1 MTKFI
6 RLFHSLFLFTIL
18 LTTGSTFS
26 AEIVSSAQQVERLDV
41 EVMNL
46 PPGSTFDPSVVKARM
61 KTKMG
66 GMFSQADFDRDLKT
80 LIQDYDRVEP
90 IVELHHNKISITLKL
105 WVKPVIRTITWDG
118 NRKVSTKTLQ
128 GQLEISPG
136 SVFDRRAFNQ
146 AFHKVKT
153 YYVKQGFFEA
163 QLNYDIISD
172 DCSNLIDILITVN
185 EGRAGMIKKINFVN
199 FFPCEETKLRELMV
213 TKEYNWLYFWSEE
226 GTYREDAIQH
236 DEMIIVNYLQNGG
249 FSDARIKIDVTEAPD
264 SCNRIILT
272 ITAFKGQRYAL
283 GNICFR
289 GNTLFTDEEIQK
301 CLRTQPGKWYS
312 PEKVRDSAQ
321 CIINLYGRA
330 GYIDADIN
338 FEEKPSCESFVYDVD
353 LTIEEGEL
361 FRVGLIKVIGNCSTN
376 TQVILHESLLI
387 PGEVFNTIKLKKT
400 EERLQNTGF
409 FKAVNVYAV
418 KSENPLLG
426 DNYRDVLIEVTET
439 STGEL
444 SGFIGFSTNE
454 DFFGGV
460 KLTENN
466 FNIVGFKSLSKRGI
480 SALRGGG
487 EYAHLTATFGTKSRS
502 YIASWSKP
510 YFMDSKW
517 LFGVDLEQSINR
529 YVSNSYDIVAS
540 GATVRG
546 MYPLNAF
553 MRAAYHYRIRNT
565 SINVTTD
572 DPPPNLLHQ
581 AHEGG
586 ILSAVGSSVTYD
598 STNHPV
604 FPSEGIKSKV
614 EAEFVGLGG
623 SHTFFN
629 LGYINSFYLTL
640 PYKSPGVLKF
650 RADAQF
656 IVPVG
661 GTRPST
667 VPIEERLFLGGE
679 EMVRGYKPY
688 RLGPKFSDG
697 DPKGGMS
704 LQYLSLEWGAPIYSR
719 LGGFVFIDAGHLSSG
734 VFSFG
739 HFSTAVGYGF
749 SLQVF
754 PGTAPLVFGM
764 GYPIFHKDKDDIK
777 RFFLT
782 VGGKF

>member
-1 MTKFI
+1 MTKFF
-6 RLFHSLFLFTIL
+6 RLLQSLFLFTIL
-18 LTTGSTFS
+18 ITTGSTHS
-26 AEIVSSAQQVERLDV
+26 AEIVSSAQQVEQLDV
-41 EVMNL
+41 EIMNL
-46 PPGSTFDPSVVKARM
+46 PSGSTFDANAIKRRM
-61 KTKMG
+61 KTKTG
-66 GMFSQADFDRDLKT
+66 GLFSQTDFDSDLKT

-90 IVELHHNKISITLKL
+90 IVQLNENKISITLKL
-105 WVKPVIRTITWDG
+105 WTKPVIRSIYWDG
-118 NRKVSTKTLQ
+118 NRKVATKTLQ
-128 GQLEISPG
+128 GQLEICPG
-136 SVFDRRAFNQ
+136 AVFDRRAFNQ
-146 AFHKVKT
+146 AFHKLKT

-163 QLNYDIISD
+163 QLNYDIITD
-172 DCSNLIDILITVN
+172 DCSNQIDILITVN
-185 EGRAGMIKKINFVN
+185 EGRAGLIKKIEFVN
-199 FFPCEETKLRELMV
+199 FFPCEEAKLRELMV
-213 TKEYNWLYFWSEE
+213 TKEYNFIYFWSEE

-249 FSDARIKIDVTEAPD
+249 FADARIKIDVTEAPG

-283 GNICFR
+283 GKINFS
-289 GNTLFTDEEIQK
+289 GNCLFTDEQIRN
-301 CLRTQPGKWYS
+301 CLLTREGKWYS
-312 PEKVRDSAQ
+312 PEKVRESAQ
-321 CIINLYGRA
+321 GIINLYGKS

-338 FEEKPSCESFVYDVD
+338 FEEKPSCIPFVYDVD
-353 LTIEEGEL
+353 LAIEEGEQ
-361 FRVGLIKVIGNCSTN
+361 FRVGLIKVLGNCSTN

-387 PGEVFNTIKLKKT
+387 PGEVFNTAKLKKT

-418 KSENPLLG
+418 KSESPLLG
-426 DNYRDVLIEVTET
+426 DNYRDVHIEVSET

-466 FNIVGFKSLSKRGI
+466 FNIKGFSSLRERGI

-510 YFMDSKW
+510 YFMDTPW

-529 YVSNSYDIVAS
+529 YVSNSYDIVSS

-546 MYPLNAF
+546 MYPINAF
-553 MRAAYHYRIRNT
+553 VRAGYHYRIRNT

-572 DPPPNLLHQ
+572 EPPPNLLHQ

-586 ILSAVGSSVTYD
+586 ILSAVGSTVTYD

-604 FPSEGIKSKV
+604 FPSQGIKSKA
-614 EAEFVGLGG
+614 EAEFVGVGG

-629 LGYINSFYLTL
+629 LGYINSFYFTI
-640 PYKSPGVLKF
+640 PYNSPGVLKL
-650 RADAQF
+650 RADMQF

-661 GTRPST
+661 GTRAST
-667 VPIEERLFLGGE
+667 VPIEERLFLGAD
-679 EMVRGYKPY
+679 EMVRGFKPY

-704 LQYLSLEWGAPIYSR
+704 LQFLSIEWGAPIYSR
-719 LGGFVFIDAGHLSSG
+719 IGGFVFIDAGHLSSG
-734 VFSFG
+734 LFSFG
-739 HFSTAVGYGF
+739 NFSTAAGYGF
-749 SLQVF
+749 KVQLL
-754 PGTAPLVFGM
+754 PGTAPLIFGM
-764 GYPIFHKDKDDIK
+764 GYPICHKNKGDVK